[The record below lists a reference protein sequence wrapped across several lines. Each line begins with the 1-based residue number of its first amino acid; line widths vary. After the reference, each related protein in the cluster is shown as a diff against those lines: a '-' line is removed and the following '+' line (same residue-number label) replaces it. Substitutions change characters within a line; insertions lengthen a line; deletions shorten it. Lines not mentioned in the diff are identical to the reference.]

1 MKRLGLIV
9 NPRAGSGS
17 GLKAARE
24 AISTLAA
31 TAVVTGEGAMGAA
44 ALEGLSLSITALN
57 WDQARGKDRTLTLAQ
72 QIVGLDVEAL
82 VVIGGDGTLA
92 DVAWATHDL
101 KGTPPLLG
109 IGAGTANVG
118 PFITC
123 QAADVNRLRGA
134 RLVTHDIDGLIAGAN
149 GTDLGLGFNDVVLDF
164 TVLATMNGAM
174 TTVSVAEKMKGL
186 NAPRDPEG
194 VWTERTRVLKR
205 SARGETMIAQGD
217 QVETVIMGLPD
228 ERFHGKA
235 IAGGVLLTSLVN
247 DAAGCLVCSH
257 SLVRMQIDPETYRRS
272 EPVVSRYA
280 SLGEGEQIE
289 GWGFREGAALCADG
303 NPLIILGETDHIQV
317 RVQRGLMKA
326 IRIE

>member
-9 NPRAGSGS
+9 NPSAGSGI

-24 AISTLAA
+24 AVKALAA
-31 TAVVTGEGAMGAA
+31 TAVVTGGGEMGAA
-44 ALEGLSLSITALN
+44 ALEGLPLVITALS
-57 WDQARGKDRTLTLAQ
+57 WTPSHGKDRTFTLTQHIAASN
-72 QIVGLDVEAL
+72 VEAL

-101 KGTPPLLG
+101 TGTPPLLG

-123 QAADVNRLRGA
+123 QAADVVRLRDA
-134 RLVTHDIDGLIAGAN
+134 RLVTHEIDGLIAGAN

-164 TVLATMNGAM
+164 TVLATVNGTM
-174 TTVSVAEKMKGL
+174 TTVSAAEKMRGL
-186 NAPRDPEG
+186 NVPRDPQG
-194 VWTERTRVLKR
+194 VWTDRTRIVKR
-205 SARGETMIAQGD
+205 SARGETLIAQGD
-217 QVETVIMGLPD
+217 QVETVIVGLPD

-235 IAGGVLLTSLVN
+235 IAGGVLLTSLMN
-247 DAAGCLVCSH
+247 GAAGCLVCSH
-257 SLVRMQIDPETYRRS
+257 SLVRMQIDPEMYLRS
-272 EPVVSRYA
+272 EPIVSRYV
-280 SLGEGEQIE
+280 SLNEGEQIE

-303 NPLIILGETDHIQV
+303 NPLIILGEDDRVHV
-317 RVQRGLMKA
+317 RVRRGLMKA